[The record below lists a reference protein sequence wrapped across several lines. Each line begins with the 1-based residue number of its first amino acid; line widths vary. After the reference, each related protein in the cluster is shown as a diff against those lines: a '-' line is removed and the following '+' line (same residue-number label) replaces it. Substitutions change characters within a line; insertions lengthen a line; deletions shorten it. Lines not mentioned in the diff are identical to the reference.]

1 MDKKEKLLANIEYI
15 KQNIENDKVTNLVII
30 GCNEQGDITT
40 KIAASGIAALGLAE
54 LLKIRVKKQV
64 GQQIQQHDFKEL
76 LDTLIGD
83 N

>member
-1 MDKKEKLLANIEYI
+1 MEKKKLLANIEDV
-15 KQNIENDKVTNLVII
+15 KQNIENDKITDLVII

-40 KIAASGIAALGLAE
+40 KVSASGVAALGLAE

-64 GQQIQQHDFKEL
+64 GQQVQQHDFKEL
-76 LDTLIGD
+76 LGTLIGD